1 MMQVRNA
8 DQLKQ
13 LFNVMVQASAINT
26 ADVKKLTTFVQNSND
41 DDDSELGA
49 PAGAVFENQSGGIV
63 DVLQG
68 LLDQA
73 NEQLDKSRKEENTAN
88 NNYQML
94 KQSLSDSIKFA
105 NQELA
110 DAKKGLAASQEAQG
124 SAQGDLDV
132 TKKDLAQ
139 DTSVLADLHRDCMA
153 KSQDFETQTQS
164 RAAEM
169 KGLAIAKK
177 AIEGI
182 QLREQGRYDF
192 RSASFLQFSQ
202 TDEAS
207 RKAIHMLRGLARKHK
222 NANL

>member
-110 DAKKGLAASQEAQG
+110 DAKKSLAASQEAQG
-124 SAQGDLDV
+124 TAQGDLDV
-132 TKKDLAQ
+132 TTKDLAQ
-139 DTSVLADLHRDCMA
+139 DTSTLGGVHHKCMTTA
-153 KSQDFETQTQS
+153 QDFEVETTS
-164 RAAEM
+164 RSEELKGIAA
-169 KGLAIAKK
+169 AKK
-177 AIEGI
+177 AIASITGV
-182 QLREQGRYDF
+182 
-192 RSASFLQFSQ
+192 SFLQVSSAEEPFQ
-202 TDEAS
+202 
-207 RKAIHMLRGLARKHK
+207 LA
-222 NANL
+222 